1 MARPA
6 TSQAAARTQNIIVA
20 IMAVVILGFCAF
32 GFGSKFVELVRLVQT
47 DNFANSEGVF
57 VVAPLVNYLLASM
70 GFLCLLG
77 WAAAQGMFHNIE
89 EPKQTMLDLDAQL
102 DADNDDSKFSK
113 SVIG

>member
-1 MARPA
+1 MVQPT
-6 TSQAAARTQNIIVA
+6 TSRTQNITVA
-20 IMAVVILGFCAF
+20 ILAVVILGFCMY
-32 GFGSKFVELVRLVQT
+32 GFGSKFVELVKLVRT
-47 DNFANSEGVF
+47 DDFAASEGVF
-57 VVAPLVNYLLASM
+57 AVAPIVNYLLASM

-89 EPKQTMLDLDAQL
+89 QPKRTMLDLDAQL